1 MTLEIHFITMKHLF
15 FATLFACSAFLY
27 GQSAPTSLGT
37 WSKLDATIGIPKTN
51 ISVDSDLQL
60 RLYNPFSNFQEL
72 VGRIGFTYHRYN
84 NWSLT
89 AGVARLQ
96 TGDFGS
102 SYSDRSILENRI
114 WQQFEYIR
122 GKRKHETEQRSR
134 LEQRWIN
141 NGSVQFSTRIRHRM
155 LINFPL
161 GRNTYRYR
169 FGTRFFLTI
178 YDELLISIS
187 KMTFDENR
195 FYTGLGVNLGEH
207 LIFRTGYLWQQRA
220 SASLSRIQ
228 FSVAVNTFRMKPP
241 PKKIYR
247 KPIIYFY
254 PEDTTDVEVVLDY
267 DGKLTHT
274 YPKYNS
280 GWKVKAYP
288 DGTLIDDDG
297 KEYYSLYWE
306 GEPRT
311 DLAIEDGFI
320 IPGDQTIPFLE
331 KTLAE
336 LGLNRKEAN
345 EFIIYW
351 LPLMENNPFNFIHFS
366 SDEYEKIAEL
376 KITPTPETFIRIMMV
391 FKPLVESIDIKKQD
405 ITSLRKE
412 RKGFTVVEWGGQEL
426 QEFTP

>member
-1 MTLEIHFITMKHLF
+1 
-15 FATLFACSAFLY
+15 
-27 GQSAPTSLGT
+27 
-37 WSKLDATIGIPKTN
+37 
-51 ISVDSDLQL
+51 
-60 RLYNPFSNFQEL
+60 
-72 VGRIGFTYHRYN
+72 
-84 NWSLT
+84 
-89 AGVARLQ
+89 
-96 TGDFGS
+96 
-102 SYSDRSILENRI
+102 
-114 WQQFEYIR
+114 
-122 GKRKHETEQRSR
+122 
-134 LEQRWIN
+134 
-141 NGSVQFSTRIRHRM
+141 
-155 LINFPL
+155 
-161 GRNTYRYR
+161 
-169 FGTRFFLTI
+169 
-178 YDELLISIS
+178 
-187 KMTFDENR
+187 
-195 FYTGLGVNLGEH
+195 
-207 LIFRTGYLWQQRA
+207 
-220 SASLSRIQ
+220 
-228 FSVAVNTFRMKPP
+228 MKPP
-241 PKKIYR
+241 PKKVYK
-247 KPIIYFY
+247 KPIIYIY

-280 GWKVKAYP
+280 GWKVKACP

-331 KTLAE
+331 KTLSE

-351 LPLMENNPFNFIHFS
+351 LPQMENNPFNFIHFS

-391 FKPLVESIDIKKQD
+391 FKPLIESMDIKKQD